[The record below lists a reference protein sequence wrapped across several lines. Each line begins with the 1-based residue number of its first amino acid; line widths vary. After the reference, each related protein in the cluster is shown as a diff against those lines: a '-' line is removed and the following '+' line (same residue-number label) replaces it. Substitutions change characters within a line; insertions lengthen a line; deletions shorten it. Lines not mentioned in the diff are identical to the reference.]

1 MPILKIK
8 NIKYLVSSV
17 LLENSKIEG
26 FDCSWRIYDSYN
38 DNTILFHVFL
48 FYEINSRSGE

>member
-17 LLENSKIEG
+17 LLENSKIKG